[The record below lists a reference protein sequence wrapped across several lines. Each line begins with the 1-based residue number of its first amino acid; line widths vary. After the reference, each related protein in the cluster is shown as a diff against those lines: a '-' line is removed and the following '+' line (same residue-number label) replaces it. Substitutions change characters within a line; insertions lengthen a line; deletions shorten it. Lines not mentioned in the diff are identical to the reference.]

1 MRKELQEITD
11 KKGDPEVITP
21 HEEKGLEEEKK
32 GGPGGMPGILKKVF
46 DKNKDK
52 EEKPEVPPVDP
63 KRVDEI
69 EKRLDVVEEDVKD
82 LKGDVEGLEETD
94 NDLQKQIDD
103 LKKEIGKKVPLYL
116 IPLVICAVALVAAY
130 YSSQVSFNPVRTAM
144 FVAGSVV
151 SMIVTIA
158 LYLKKSN

>member
-1 MRKELQEITD
+1 MAQPQKVKI
-11 KKGDPEVITP
+11 K
-21 HEEKGLEEEKK
+21 EEKKPEEVVIAEKPEGPKEEKK
-32 GGPGGMPGILKKVF
+32 GGPGSGIPDVLKQHVK
-46 DKNKDK
+46 K
-52 EEKPEVPPVDP
+52 EEVRAPPVDP
-63 KRVDEI
+63 KRVDDV